1 MNQNHLSASAV
12 KFIFN
17 LVILVEGLGFTL
29 TRESPAFP
37 AGVPIPYLVKDISPG
52 GDDSYPYFLTNVN
65 GALFFSAKDGVHGRD
80 LWKSDGTADR

>member
-1 MNQNHLSASAV
+1 MNQNHITASAV

-17 LVILVEGLGFTL
+17 LIILVGGLGFTL
-29 TRESPAFP
+29 TRESTAVP

-52 GDDSYPYFLTNVN
+52 GDDSYPYFLKNVN
-65 GALFFSAKDGVHGRD
+65 GTLFFSAKDGFHGRD